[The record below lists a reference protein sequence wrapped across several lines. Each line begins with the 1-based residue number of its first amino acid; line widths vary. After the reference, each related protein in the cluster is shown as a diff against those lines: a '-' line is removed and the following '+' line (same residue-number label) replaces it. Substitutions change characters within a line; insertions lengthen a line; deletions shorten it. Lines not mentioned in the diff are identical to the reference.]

1 MKQKLFI
8 TFILCVWIP
17 AAYATGIPNL
27 LPWPQ
32 QVDWNKQTFSGKEIA
47 LQTEGNT
54 EQKVTAWLQENNIGI
69 NPASKHKL
77 QIKLVKELQEA
88 KLPANEAYKLQVSS
102 QSNTIDA
109 TTEQKIYWA
118 IQTLRQLTEKKG
130 DRAYITGCRITDWPA
145 FRIRGFMQDVGRS
158 YISLEELKRD
168 IAMLSRYKINVFHW
182 HLTENQSWR
191 LESKVFPMIN
201 DSINT
206 TRMPGKYYTLEEAK
220 ELVAFCKQHKVK

>member
-17 AAYATGIPNL
+17 VAYATGIPNL

-54 EQKVTAWLQENNIGI
+54 EQMVTAWLQENNIGI

-77 QIKLVKELQEA
+77 QIKLVKELPEA
-88 KLPANEAYKLQVSS
+88 KLNANEAYKLQVSS
-102 QSNTIDA
+102 QGITIEA
-109 TTEQKIYWA
+109 TTEQGIYWA

-158 YISLEELKRD
+158 YISLEELKRE
-168 IAMLSRYKINVFHW
+168 IAILSRYKINVFHW

-191 LESKVFPMIN
+191 LESKVPP
-201 DSINT
+201 
-206 TRMPGKYYTLEEAK
+206 RRK
-220 ELVAFCKQHKVK
+220 ENST